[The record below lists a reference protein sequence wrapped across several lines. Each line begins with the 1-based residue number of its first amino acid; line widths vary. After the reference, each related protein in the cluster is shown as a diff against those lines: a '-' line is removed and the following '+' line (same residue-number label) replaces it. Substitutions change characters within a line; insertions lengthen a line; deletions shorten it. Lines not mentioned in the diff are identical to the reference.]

1 MSSKI
6 DILPKGFMAYVKE
19 LSDKA
24 ESIQENTTKEKLY
37 SLIITLQSLK
47 VTKGLVV
54 EKIKPIQEE
63 ITSTISEDGF
73 QDYVDGSFKGISIKI
88 KDYISYISDN
98 LTHSELEANILSNFI
113 MGLLDKID
121 KIYSD
126 LEAYEVKEDIS
137 EGKKEVE
144 KSEDLN
150 LPTEEEE
157 EIDDFQKNAFTC
169 LKCESPTNES
179 TIGGCKKCGGNIF
192 QATYLN

>member
-169 LKCESPTNES
+169 LKCESTTNES